1 MNNVELKF
9 IIDGKEVAQEE
20 IRAVEFSRYKKV
32 IDEFMSLGESVTYEG
47 TPLTRE
53 DMDHID
59 LEKAKEALAE
69 TKERLGNDAIKELY
83 KEKLER
89 SDAMWR
95 EIAEKSPAREN
106 LQSCIVE
113 VEAKGLTIQDFAVY
127 FKQIEEKGGLAMA
140 SKIHPEHYYG
150 KMVPGVQT
158 IIETFG
164 MYKEPSYWRLEISN
178 DGYKPIELDADTAMA
193 MTAAITL
200 ASDGTDINVTAM
212 HQFKPTPDGLKIKL
226 GVFVPE
232 AAPKEM
238 IEGHKWHFAVEFNNV
253 LHFAAELTNKN

>member
-1 MNNVELKF
+1 MSNVDIKF
-9 IIDGKEVAQEE
+9 IIDGKEVSQEE
-20 IRAVEFSRYKKV
+20 IRAVEYSRSKKV
-32 IDEFMSLGESVTYEG
+32 IDELISLGESVTYEG
-47 TPLTRE
+47 IPLTRE
-53 DMDHID
+53 EIDNID

-83 KEKLER
+83 KEKLEL

-106 LQSCIVE
+106 LQPCIIE
-113 VEAKGLTIQDFAVY
+113 VEAKGLSIQEFAVY

-140 SKIHPEHYYG
+140 SRIHPEHYYG
-150 KMVPGVQT
+150 DIVPGVQT

-178 DGYKPIELDADTAMA
+178 DGYKPIELDADTAM
-193 MTAAITL
+193 TLCAAIKL
-200 ASDGTDINVTAM
+200 ASDGTDTKLIAM
-212 HQFKPTPDGLKIKL
+212 HQFKPTEDGLKIKL
-226 GVFVPE
+226 GAFLPE

-253 LHFAAELTNKN
+253 LHYAAELANKN